1 MTRDRHVPP
10 GQTLNMKKGRIPP
23 AFVDWQQ
30 KCLSGTPRPE
40 ALPIGAWL
48 DSADAHM
55 LRAVADYTNGLAE

>member
-1 MTRDRHVPP
+1 
-10 GQTLNMKKGRIPP
+10 MKKGRIPP